1 MTVQEQ
7 LYTVE
12 DFEAYESQHPDLL
25 VELIDGRI
33 VEKVTTEEHGVIA
46 TIIASEI
53 RFFLK
58 QNPQIKGYVS
68 VEISHRRPE
77 DKYNERKP
85 DVSFRATD
93 GKVSKA
99 SALQQMPDFA
109 VEIKSPTNGYDELR
123 EKARFY
129 IANGTRLVWLVYPTK
144 QIVEVYAAD
153 GSSDLFKAD
162 EVLDGGAVFPGFKL
176 SVATIFEIAA
186 E

>member
-1 MTVQEQ
+1 MTIQEQ
-7 LYTVE
+7 LYTIE
-12 DFEAYESQHPDLL
+12 DFEAYENQHPEQL

-46 TIIASEI
+46 GIIIAEI
-53 RFFLK
+53 RLFLK
-58 QNPQIKGYVS
+58 QNPHIKGYAG

-77 DKYNERKP
+77 DKYNDRKP

-99 SALQQMPDFA
+99 GILMQMPDFA

-123 EKARFY
+123 DKARFY

-144 QIVEVYAAD
+144 QIIEVYLAD

-162 EVLDGGAVFPGFKL
+162 ETLDGGDVLPGFQL
-176 SVATIFEIAA
+176 AVATIFEMTS

>member
-12 DFEAYESQHPDLL
+12 DFEAYENQHPDQL

-46 TIIASEI
+46 VIIASEI
-53 RFFLK
+53 RLFLK
-58 QNPQIKGYVS
+58 QNPHIKGYVG
-68 VEISHRRPE
+68 VEVSHRRPE
-77 DKYNERKP
+77 DKHNERKP

-99 SALQQMPDFA
+99 SLLKQMPDFA
-109 VEIKSPTNGYDELR
+109 VEIKSPTNGYDKLR
-123 EKARFY
+123 DKARFY

-144 QIVEVYAAD
+144 QIVEVYLAD
-153 GSSDLFKAD
+153 GSSDLFKSD
-162 EVLDGGAVFPGFKL
+162 EVLDGGDVFPGFKL
-176 SVATIFEIAA
+176 NVATIFEITA